1 MFECP
6 ICQATME
13 EQPSLVTACCGA
25 EVHEETIDEAEVIE
39 CPICGME
46 DPQIVEG
53 ELRLV
58 CENCGYTE

>member
-6 ICQATME
+6 VCQATME
-13 EQPSLVTACCGA
+13 EEATQVTQCCGA
-25 EVHEETIDEAEVIE
+25 EIGEDETT

-46 DPQIVEG
+46 EPEVVEG

>member
-6 ICQATME
+6 VCQATME
-13 EQPSLVTACCGA
+13 EQTVLVTACCGA
-25 EVHEETIDEAEVIE
+25 QIDEEDEEATA

-46 DPQIVEG
+46 DPEIVES
-53 ELRLV
+53 EPRLV